1 MVCPKHDLN
10 WSMTNL
16 LLLSQNQVLLIY
28 RGTALFRLR
37 SSIASSTMP
46 WWVHKY
52 IILSWIIFLNY
63 FPWWVHKLPNIG
75 TIILWY
81 QRYNRDFLSMI
92 WSIIGGSDWSRGNTY
107 HQVLPSKV
115 SRVLTI
121 ETISAL
127 ESTVLSTIFP
137 NLMIDSKSPIFQV
150 HPQLAVHRC
159 DRREAASVQS
169 AGKTIQG
176 AWLSSSSSSS
186 L

>member
-1 MVCPKHDLN
+1 MVWIALSN
-10 WSMTNL
+10 IL
-16 LLLSQNQVLLIY
+16 LLVDSKLSSTY
-28 RGTALFRLR
+28 RGMALFRLR

-52 IILSWIIFLNY
+52 ISIILENYLNY
-63 FPWWVHKLPNIG
+63 FPWWVHKLPNTG

-92 WSIIGGSDWSRGNTY
+92 WSIIGGSNWSRGNTY

-115 SRVLTI
+115 RRVFTI